1 MEFRNIKFGIHVSVQ
16 SPLNTNVYQKFQESL
31 EYVRIADKY
40 GFDAVFCGQ
49 HYLTYP
55 YTMLQII
62 PFLSRMMAE
71 SKRLFFGTGVLLL
84 ALYNPVDVA
93 ETIASMDII
102 SGGRFIFGVGLGY
115 REEEYNAFGI
125 SKEDAPKRFNECL
138 AIVKMLWTQDIVN
151 FEGKY
156 FKLKNVSLAIKPLQK
171 PYPPI
176 WIGATNNKAVE
187 KVGKLGHVWYASNLG
202 TINMLRK
209 QMEIYLNI
217 LKKYNHPEPLYKPVL
232 RELFI
237 SEDSEKAYRMAEP
250 VAEKYKV
257 YHQWGFD
264 KILPPEE
271 RFDRDIATLVRN
283 RFIIGNPDQCIEQLS
298 KLINIGFNFLIFR
311 IYWPHSKHEDV
322 LNTLKLVGE
331 KVIPYFNDFN

>member
-1 MEFRNIKFGIHVSVQ
+1 MIQ

-31 EYVRIADKY
+31 EYVRMADKY

-55 YTMLQII
+55 YTMLQLI
-62 PFLSRMMAE
+62 PFLSRIMAE
-71 SKRLFFGTGVLLL
+71 SKRLYFGTGILLL

-102 SGGRFIFGVGLGY
+102 SGGRLIFGVGLGY
-115 REEEYNAFGI
+115 REEEYDAFVI

-138 AIVKMLWTQDIVN
+138 AAVKMLWTQDIVN

-156 FKLKNVSLAIKPLQK
+156 FKLKNVRLTIKPLQK

-176 WIGATNNKAVE
+176 WIAANSDKAIE
-187 KVGKLGHVWYASNLG
+187 KVAKLGHVWYANPHV
-202 TINMLRK
+202 TINTLKR

-217 LKKYNHPEPLYKPVL
+217 LKKNNHPEPSFKPVL
-232 RELFI
+232 RELFV
-237 SEDSEKAYRMAEP
+237 SENFEEAYRMAEP
-250 VAEKYKV
+250 ILENKYKV
-257 YHQWGFD
+257 YHQWGQD
-264 KILPPEE
+264 KVVPPEE
-271 RFDRDIATLVRN
+271 HFDREFAELAQE
-283 RFIIGNPDQCIEQLS
+283 RFIIGSPDQCIEQLS